1 LCTACLIAVAQT
13 HGERLNEACAGGRRR
28 SGEAH
33 VRHASA
39 RHGGIRWA
47 SPGRPE
53 RQLKVRVEGQLVVN
67 AASLIPTSALASFG
81 LAYLPEDTVKPYL
94 KERRLIRV
102 VADCAPVFRISP
114 LLPEQATATSRLRLA
129 CRGSALPAHI
139 STRRKAKD
147 RFRE

>member
-1 LCTACLIAVAQT
+1 M
-13 HGERLNEACAGGRRR
+13 
-28 SGEAH
+28 
-33 VRHASA
+33 
-39 RHGGIRWA
+39 
-47 SPGRPE
+47 
-53 RQLKVRVEGQLVVN
+53 VN
-67 AASLIPTSALASFG
+67 AASLILTSALASFG

-102 VADCAPVFRISP
+102 LADCAPRFQDITFII
-114 LLPEQATATSRLRLA
+114 LPEQATATSRLRLA